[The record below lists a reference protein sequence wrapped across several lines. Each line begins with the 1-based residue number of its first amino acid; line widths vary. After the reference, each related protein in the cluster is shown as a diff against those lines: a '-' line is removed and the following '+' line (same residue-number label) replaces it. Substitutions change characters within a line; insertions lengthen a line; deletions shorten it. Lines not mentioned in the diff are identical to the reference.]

1 MLKTIEIQEAKNL
14 VVHGRNGVR
23 RQPLT
28 LFWTASGLEM
38 NLHGSEIWV
47 EFESDFS
54 LYEQWISVILNGAH
68 IARFPLQKGRIW
80 MPVLRGLDAQ
90 KTHHIEIIRDVQAM
104 PTDPDCSLRVHAL
117 RYDGE
122 LLPVAEKKLRLEVI
136 GDSLTSSEGAIGAKT
151 ETDWIAPF
159 FCAAHGYPYLLR
171 QKLNADLR
179 VISQSGWG
187 ALTSWDNDPHCAMPL
202 YYDQVCGVL
211 KGEKNAALGAFEP
224 NDFEAWNADVV
235 VVNLGANDSS
245 AFEQGPWTDPETGIA
260 YKQRKNEDGTRNAED
275 VQKLSDA
282 MLNFLVKIRKRN
294 PHAYLI
300 WVHGM
305 FCNTLTEVVTNMVE
319 EYKRTTGDAR
329 VEAFRMPELPASGVG
344 ARNHPGLP
352 MHEVAAQALAE
363 EILTLE

>member
-14 VVHGRNGVR
+14 VVHGRNGAQ

-90 KTHHIEIIRDVQAM
+90 KTHRIEIIRDVQAM
-104 PTDPDCSLRVHAL
+104 PTDPDCSLRVHAM

-159 FCAAHGYPYLLR
+159 FCAAHGYPYLLG

-211 KGEKNAALGAFEP
+211 KGEKNAVLGAFEP

-245 AFEQGPWTDPETGIA
+245 AFEQGPWTDPETGIV
-260 YKQRKNEDGTRNAED
+260 RGE
-275 VQKLSDA
+275 
-282 MLNFLVKIRKRN
+282 LNL
-294 PHAYLI
+294 PGL
-300 WVHGM
+300 
-305 FCNTLTEVVTNMVE
+305 
-319 EYKRTTGDAR
+319 
-329 VEAFRMPELPASGVG
+329 LPAADK
-344 ARNHPGLP
+344 ARLDDKDDVLNGIAWNAGKGTFYVTGKRWPKLF
-352 MHEVAAQALAE
+352 
-363 EILTLE
+363 EIKVKLIPYGR

>member
-1 MLKTIEIQEAKNL
+1 
-14 VVHGRNGVR
+14 
-23 RQPLT
+23 
-28 LFWTASGLEM
+28 
-38 NLHGSEIWV
+38 
-47 EFESDFS
+47 
-54 LYEQWISVILNGAH
+54 
-68 IARFPLQKGRIW
+68 
-80 MPVLRGLDAQ
+80 
-90 KTHHIEIIRDVQAM
+90 
-104 PTDPDCSLRVHAL
+104 
-117 RYDGE
+117 
-122 LLPVAEKKLRLEVI
+122 
-136 GDSLTSSEGAIGAKT
+136 
-151 ETDWIAPF
+151 
-159 FCAAHGYPYLLR
+159 
-171 QKLNADLR
+171 
-179 VISQSGWG
+179 
-187 ALTSWDNDPHCAMPL
+187 MPL

-319 EYKRTTGDAR
+319 EYKRTTGDVR

-344 ARNHPGLP
+344 ARNHPGFP

>member
-1 MLKTIEIQEAKNL
+1 M
-14 VVHGRNGVR
+14 
-23 RQPLT
+23 
-28 LFWTASGLEM
+28 
-38 NLHGSEIWV
+38 
-47 EFESDFS
+47 
-54 LYEQWISVILNGAH
+54 
-68 IARFPLQKGRIW
+68 
-80 MPVLRGLDAQ
+80 
-90 KTHHIEIIRDVQAM
+90 
-104 PTDPDCSLRVHAL
+104 
-117 RYDGE
+117 
-122 LLPVAEKKLRLEVI
+122 
-136 GDSLTSSEGAIGAKT
+136 
-151 ETDWIAPF
+151 
-159 FCAAHGYPYLLR
+159 
-171 QKLNADLR
+171 
-179 VISQSGWG
+179 
-187 ALTSWDNDPHCAMPL
+187 
-202 YYDQVCGVL
+202 
-211 KGEKNAALGAFEP
+211 
-224 NDFEAWNADVV
+224 

-282 MLNFLVKIRKRN
+282 MLNFLVKIRKRT

-319 EYKRTTGDAR
+319 EYKRRTGDAR